1 MTNSLLGR
9 LRAPT
14 NASPYRAALIAEL
27 GPLFAAATSA
37 HWLDGLQ
44 NLTIGCGPINAI
56 DEVFADPQVRHR
68 GMHITLPYAE
78 AAGGKIEL
86 IGNPIKYSKTPVDYR
101 RPPPKLGEHS
111 EEVLEELLGLSPAE
125 IAQLRDAGVI

>member
-1 MTNSLLGR
+1 MPGRASLT
-9 LRAPT
+9 APGV
-14 NASPYRAALIAEL
+14 P
-27 GPLFAAATSA
+27 
-37 HWLDGLQ
+37 
-44 NLTIGCGPINAI
+44 CGPVHTI
-56 DEVFADPQVRHR
+56 DEVFAAPQVRHR

-111 EEVLEELLGLSPAE
+111 EEVLEELLDLSPEE
-125 IAQLRDAGVI
+125 IAQLRDAGTI